1 MSRYKTHTDCT
12 LGNHDK
18 RDRYATILVYLQD
31 VEEGGETKF
40 PELGISVTPRKGR
53 AIVWNNMNGGG
64 ECEPISI
71 HEAAQVK
78 TGHKFII
85 QRWYYYKSFSY
96 LGKRA
101 PEPDLPARASD
112 QPRVSCDEYEHG
124 SCRWYDEWNNDHLT
138 EYRALQSGLS

>member
-1 MSRYKTHTDCT
+1 MGRDDRTQRKVVLRQTIEGTPQGR
-12 LGNHDK
+12 GN
-18 RDRYATILVYLQD
+18 
-31 VEEGGETKF
+31 
-40 PELGISVTPRKGR
+40 ELRISVTPRKGR
-53 AIVWNNMNGGG
+53 AIVWNNMNSGG

-85 QRWYYYKSFSY
+85 QRWYYYQSFSY

-101 PEPDLPARASD
+101 PEPDLPARAPD